1 MEEYSWESLA
11 EKGKIPAVIT
21 IHTSCYDGEI
31 QKTCNSNHFINFHEG
46 ARIVFIT
53 EYVNPNKEIAE
64 NMEALVDVQKKFETL
79 FKGYF
84 LEVCSDINPTVQN
97 DGVLCTCVVRKCK
110 VEDLAVSND
119 YILVRDKMDV
129 IESIRTQVSELQNNQ
144 HEQVSRI
151 NQLAKKLHSLRDY
164 ADELKLD
171 QEHKEQYFQKIG
183 ELNSDIQELEIR
195 LKKDIPELDKNLDI
209 NNFK

>member
-1 MEEYSWESLA
+1 M
-11 EKGKIPAVIT
+11 
-21 IHTSCYDGEI
+21 
-31 QKTCNSNHFINFHEG
+31 
-46 ARIVFIT
+46 
-53 EYVNPNKEIAE
+53 
-64 NMEALVDVQKKFETL
+64 DV
-79 FKGYF
+79 
-84 LEVCSDINPTVQN
+84 
-97 DGVLCTCVVRKCK
+97 
-110 VEDLAVSND
+110 VED
-119 YILVRDKMDV
+119 
-129 IESIRTQVSELQNNQ
+129 IRTQVTELQNNQ

-195 LKKDIPELDKNLDI
+195 LKKDIPELEKNLDI

>member
-1 MEEYSWESLA
+1 MEEEYSWELLA
-11 EKGKIPAVIT
+11 GKGQIPAVIT
-21 IHTSCYDGEI
+21 INTDRYGDV

-53 EYVNPNKEIAE
+53 EYVRGNSEIFE
-64 NMEALVDVQKKFETL
+64 NMTALVDVQKKFETL

-84 LEVCSDINPTVQN
+84 LEVCSDIKPTIQ
-97 DGVLCTCVVRKCK
+97 DGVLCTCIVRRCK
-110 VEDLAVSND
+110 VEDLEVSSD
-119 YILVRDKMDV
+119 YTLVRDKMDIV
-129 IESIRTQVSELQNNQ
+129 EDIRRQVKELQEHQ
-144 HEQVSRI
+144 LEDVGRL
-151 NQLAKKLHSLRDY
+151 NQLTKKLQGMRDY
-164 ADELKLD
+164 VDELKLD

-209 NNFK
+209 NNYK

>member
-1 MEEYSWESLA
+1 MEEYNWESLS
-11 EKGKIPAVIT
+11 EKGQIPAVIT
-21 IHTSCYDGEI
+21 INTDRYGEI

-53 EYVNPNKEIAE
+53 EYVRGNSEIFE
-64 NMEALVDVQKKFETL
+64 NMTALVDVQKKFELL

-84 LEVCSDINPTVQN
+84 LEVCSDINPTIQ
-97 DGVLCTCVVRKCK
+97 DGILCTCIVRKCK
-110 VEDLAVSND
+110 VEDLEVSND

-129 IESIRTQVSELQNNQ
+129 VEGIRTQVKELQNNQ

>member
-1 MEEYSWESLA
+1 MMEEYSYESLA
-11 EKGKIPAVIT
+11 GNGQIPAIIT
-21 IHTSCYDGEI
+21 IKTDHYGEI
-31 QKTCNSNHFINFHEG
+31 NKTCNSNHFVNFHEG
-46 ARIVFIT
+46 ARIVVVT
-53 EYVNPNKEIAE
+53 EYVNPNSEIIE
-64 NMEALVDVQKKFETL
+64 NMTALVEVQKKFETL

-84 LEVCSDINPTVQN
+84 LEVCSDINPTIQK
-97 DGVLCTCVVRKCK
+97 GVLCTCIVRRCK

-119 YILVRDKMDV
+119 YALVRDKIDV
-129 IESIRTQVSELQNNQ
+129 VENIRRQVKELQEHQ
-144 HEQVSRI
+144 LEDVSRL
-151 NQLAKKLHSLRDY
+151 NQLTKKLQSMRDY

>member
-11 EKGKIPAVIT
+11 GRGQIPAIIT
-21 IHTSCYDGEI
+21 IHTDRYGEI
-31 QKTCNSNHFINFHEG
+31 NKTYNSNHFINFHEG
-46 ARIVFIT
+46 ARIVFVA
-53 EYVNPNKEIAE
+53 EYVNPNSEITE
-64 NMEALVDVQKKFETL
+64 NMTALVDVQKKFELL

-84 LEVCSDINPTVQN
+84 LEVCSDINPTIQE
-97 DGVLCTCVVRKCK
+97 GVLCTCIVRKCK

-119 YILVRDKMDV
+119 YTLVRDKMDV
-129 IESIRTQVSELQNNQ
+129 VENIRRQVKELQEHQ
-144 HEQVSRI
+144 LEDVSRL
-151 NQLAKKLHSLRDY
+151 NQLTKKLHGMRDY

-171 QEHKEQYFQKIG
+171 QEHKEQYFQKLG

>member
-1 MEEYSWESLA
+1 MESLA
-11 EKGKIPAVIT
+11 EKGKIPAIIT
-21 IHTSCYDGEI
+21 INTDRYGDV
-31 QKTCNSNHFINFHEG
+31 QRTCNSNHFINFHEG

-53 EYVNPNKEIAE
+53 EYVRGDNRIFE
-64 NMEALVDVQKKFETL
+64 NMTALVEVQKRFELL

-84 LEVCSDINPTVQN
+84 LEVCSDINPTIQN
-97 DGVLCTCVVRKCK
+97 GSVLCTCVVRKCK
-110 VEDLAVSND
+110 VEDLTVSND
-119 YILVRDKMDV
+119 YVLVRDKIDV
-129 IESIRTQVSELQNNQ
+129 VENIRRQVKELQEHQ
-144 HEQVSRI
+144 LEDVSRL
-151 NQLAKKLHSLRDY
+151 NQLTKKLQGMRDY

>member
-11 EKGKIPAVIT
+11 GKGQIPAIIS
-21 IHTSCYDGEI
+21 IHTDRYGEI
-31 QKTCNSNHFINFHEG
+31 TKTCNSNHFINFHEG
-46 ARIVFIT
+46 SRIVFVT
-53 EYVNPNKEIAE
+53 EYVTPNSEVAE
-64 NMEALVDVQKKFETL
+64 NMTALVDVQKKFELL

-84 LEVCSDINPTVQN
+84 LEVCSDINPSIQ
-97 DGVLCTCVVRKCK
+97 DGVLCTCIVRRCK

-119 YILVRDKMDV
+119 YVLVRDKMDIV
-129 IESIRTQVSELQNNQ
+129 ENIRRQVKELQEHQ
-144 HEQVSRI
+144 LEDVSRL
-151 NQLAKKLHSLRDY
+151 NQLTKKLQSMRDY

>member
-1 MEEYSWESLA
+1 MEEYSWESSFA
-11 EKGKIPAVIT
+11 GKGKIPAIIK
-21 IHTSCYDGEI
+21 IHTDRYGEV

-46 ARIVFIT
+46 ARIVFVT
-53 EYVNPNKEIAE
+53 EYVNPNSEIIE
-64 NMEALVDVQKKFETL
+64 NMTALVDVQKKFETL

-84 LEVCSDINPTVQN
+84 LEVCSDINPTIRN
-97 DGVLCTCVVRKCK
+97 NGVLCTCIVRKCK
-110 VEDLAVSND
+110 VDDLEVSSD
-119 YILVRDKMDV
+119 YTLARDKMDIV
-129 IESIRTQVSELQNNQ
+129 ENVRRQVKELQEHQ
-144 HEQVSRI
+144 LEDVSRL
-151 NQLAKKLHSLRDY
+151 NQLTKKLQSMRDY

>member
-11 EKGKIPAVIT
+11 GRGQIPAVIT
-21 IHTSCYDGEI
+21 IRTDRYGDV

-53 EYVNPNKEIAE
+53 EYVNPNNEITE
-64 NMEALVDVQKKFETL
+64 NMTALVEVQNKFEAL

-84 LEVCSDINPTVQN
+84 LEVCSDINPTIQE
-97 DGVLCTCVVRKCK
+97 GVLCTCVVRKCK
-110 VEDLAVSND
+110 VDDLEVSSD
-119 YILVRDKMDV
+119 YTLVRDKMDV
-129 IESIRTQVSELQNNQ
+129 VENIRRQVKELQEHQ
-144 HEQVSRI
+144 LEDVSRL
-151 NQLAKKLHSLRDY
+151 NQLTKKLHSMRDY

-209 NNFK
+209 NNYK

>member
-1 MEEYSWESLA
+1 MEEYNLELLA
-11 EKGKIPAVIT
+11 AKGKIPAIIT
-21 IHTSCYDGEI
+21 INTDRYGEI

-46 ARIVFIT
+46 AKILFFTQFVMCDREV
-53 EYVNPNKEIAE
+53 EE
-64 NMEALVDVQKKFETL
+64 NMTALVDIQKKFEVL

-84 LEVCSDINPTVQN
+84 LEVCSDLNPDIQK
-97 DGVLCTCVVRKCK
+97 GVLCTCVIRKCE
-110 VEDLAVSND
+110 VDDLEVSSD
-119 YILVRDKMDV
+119 YELVRDKMDV
-129 IESIRTQVSELQNNQ
+129 VEDIRRQVKELQEHQ
-144 HEQVSRI
+144 IEDVSRL
-151 NQLAKKLHSLRDY
+151 NQLSKKLHSMRDY

>member
-1 MEEYSWESLA
+1 MEEEYSWESLA
-11 EKGKIPAVIT
+11 GKGQIPAVIT
-21 IHTSCYDGEI
+21 INTDRYGEI
-31 QKTCNSNHFINFHEG
+31 NKTCNSNHFINFHEG

-53 EYVNPNKEIAE
+53 EYVRGNSEIFE
-64 NMEALVDVQKKFETL
+64 NMTALVDVQRKFETL

-84 LEVCSDINPTVQN
+84 LEVCSDINPTIQ

-119 YILVRDKMDV
+119 YTLVRDKMDIV
-129 IESIRTQVSELQNNQ
+129 ENIRRQAKELQEHQ
-144 HEQVSRI
+144 LEDVGRL
-151 NQLAKKLHSLRDY
+151 NQLTKKLQGMRDY

-183 ELNSDIQELEIR
+183 ELNSDIQELETI

>member
-1 MEEYSWESLA
+1 MEEEYSWESLA
-11 EKGKIPAVIT
+11 GKGQIPAVIT
-21 IHTSCYDGEI
+21 INMDRYGDV

-53 EYVNPNKEIAE
+53 EYVRGNSEIFE
-64 NMEALVDVQKKFETL
+64 NMTALVDVQKKFEVL

-84 LEVCSDINPTVQN
+84 LEVCSDINPTIQ

-110 VEDLAVSND
+110 VEDLEVSND
-119 YILVRDKMDV
+119 YILVRDRMEIVED
-129 IESIRTQVSELQNNQ
+129 IRTQVAELQNNQ

-151 NQLAKKLHSLRDY
+151 NQLAKKLQSLRDY

-195 LKKDIPELDKNLDI
+195 LKKDIPELNKNLDI

>member
-1 MEEYSWESLA
+1 MMEEEYSWELLA
-11 EKGKIPAVIT
+11 GKGQIPAVIT
-21 IHTSCYDGEI
+21 INTDRYGEI

-53 EYVNPNKEIAE
+53 EYVRGNSEIFE
-64 NMEALVDVQKKFETL
+64 NMTALVDVQRKFETL
-79 FKGYF
+79 FKGDF
-84 LEVCSDINPTVQN
+84 LEVGSDINPTIQ
-97 DGVLCTCVVRKCK
+97 DGILCTCVVRKCK
-110 VEDLAVSND
+110 VEDLEVSSD
-119 YILVRDKMDV
+119 YALVRNKMDIV
-129 IESIRTQVSELQNNQ
+129 EDIRTQVKQLKENQMEDVGRLNEL
-144 HEQVSRI
+144 I
-151 NQLAKKLHSLRDY
+151 KKLYNLRDY

>member
-1 MEEYSWESLA
+1 MKQEYSWESLA
-11 EKGKIPAVIT
+11 GRGQIPTVIT
-21 IHTSCYDGEI
+21 INTDRYGDV

-53 EYVNPNKEIAE
+53 EYVSGNSEIFE
-64 NMEALVDVQKKFETL
+64 NMAALVDVQKKFEL
-79 FKGYF
+79 LYKGYF
-84 LEVCSDINPTVQN
+84 LEVCSDINPTIQ

-110 VEDLAVSND
+110 VEDLELSSD
-119 YILVRDKMDV
+119 YTLVRDKMDIV
-129 IESIRTQVSELQNNQ
+129 EDIRTQVAELQNNQ

-151 NQLAKKLHSLRDY
+151 NQFAKKLQSLRDY

-195 LKKDIPELDKNLDI
+195 LKKDISELDKNLDI

>member
-1 MEEYSWESLA
+1 MMEEYSWESLA
-11 EKGKIPAVIT
+11 GRGQIPAIIT
-21 IHTSCYDGEI
+21 IHTDRYGEI
-31 QKTCNSNHFINFHEG
+31 NKTCNSNHFINFHEG
-46 ARIVFIT
+46 ARIVFVA
-53 EYVNPNKEIAE
+53 EYVNTNSEITE
-64 NMEALVDVQKKFETL
+64 NMTALVDVQKKFELL

-84 LEVCSDINPTVQN
+84 LEVCSDINPTIQE
-97 DGVLCTCVVRKCK
+97 GVLCTCIVRKCK

-119 YILVRDKMDV
+119 YTLVRDKMDV
-129 IESIRTQVSELQNNQ
+129 VENIRRQVKELQEHQ
-144 HEQVSRI
+144 LEDVRRL
-151 NQLAKKLHSLRDY
+151 NQLTKKLQGMRDY

-171 QEHKEQYFQKIG
+171 QEHKEQYFQKIR

>member
-1 MEEYSWESLA
+1 MMEEEYSWELLA
-11 EKGKIPAVIT
+11 GKGQIPAVIT
-21 IHTSCYDGEI
+21 INTDRYGEI

-53 EYVNPNKEIAE
+53 EYVSGNSEIFE
-64 NMEALVDVQKKFETL
+64 NMTALVDVQKKFELL

-84 LEVCSDINPTVQN
+84 LEVCSDINPTIQE
-97 DGVLCTCVVRKCK
+97 GVLCTCIVRKCK

-119 YILVRDKMDV
+119 YTLVRDKMDIV
-129 IESIRTQVSELQNNQ
+129 ENIRRQVKELQEHQ
-144 HEQVSRI
+144 LEDVGRL
-151 NQLAKKLHSLRDY
+151 NQLTKKLQSVRDY

-171 QEHKEQYFQKIG
+171 QEPKEQYFQKIG

-195 LKKDIPELDKNLDI
+195 LKKDIPELVKNLDI

>member
-1 MEEYSWESLA
+1 MMEEEYSWESLA
-11 EKGKIPAVIT
+11 GKGQIPAVIT
-21 IHTSCYDGEI
+21 INTDRYGDV
-31 QKTCNSNHFINFHEG
+31 QKTCDSNHFINFHEG

-53 EYVNPNKEIAE
+53 EYVRGNSEIFE
-64 NMEALVDVQKKFETL
+64 NMTALVDVQKKFETL

-84 LEVCSDINPTVQN
+84 LEVCSDINPTIQ
-97 DGVLCTCVVRKCK
+97 DGILCTCIVRKCK
-110 VEDLAVSND
+110 FEDLEVSND
-119 YILVRDKMDV
+119 YILVRDKMEIVED
-129 IESIRTQVSELQNNQ
+129 IRTQVAELQNNQ

-151 NQLAKKLHSLRDY
+151 NQLAKKLQSLRDY

>member
-1 MEEYSWESLA
+1 MEEYSWESFA
-11 EKGKIPAVIT
+11 GKGQIPALI
-21 IHTSCYDGEI
+21 IIQADRYGEI
-31 QKTCNSNHFINFHEG
+31 NKTCNSNHFVNFHEG
-46 ARIVFIT
+46 TRIVFVT
-53 EYVNPNKEIAE
+53 EYVNPNCEIAE
-64 NMEALVDVQKKFETL
+64 NMTALVGVQKKFETL

-84 LEVCSDINPTVQN
+84 LEVCSDINPTIRE
-97 DGVLCTCVVRKCK
+97 GVLCTCVVRKCK

-119 YILVRDKMDV
+119 YVLVRDKMDV
-129 IESIRTQVSELQNNQ
+129 VKNIRRQVKELQEHQ
-144 HEQVSRI
+144 LEDVGRL
-151 NQLAKKLHSLRDY
+151 NQLTKKLQSMRDY

-171 QEHKEQYFQKIG
+171 QEHKEQYLQKIC

>member
-1 MEEYSWESLA
+1 M
-11 EKGKIPAVIT
+11 T
-21 IHTSCYDGEI
+21 
-31 QKTCNSNHFINFHEG
+31 
-46 ARIVFIT
+46 
-53 EYVNPNKEIAE
+53 
-64 NMEALVDVQKKFETL
+64 ALVDVQKKFELL

-84 LEVCSDINPTVQN
+84 LEVCSDINPTIQE
-97 DGVLCTCVVRKCK
+97 GVLCTCIVRKCK

-119 YILVRDKMDV
+119 YTLVRDKMDIV
-129 IESIRTQVSELQNNQ
+129 ENIRRQVKELQEHQ
-144 HEQVSRI
+144 LEDVGRL
-151 NQLAKKLHSLRDY
+151 NQLNKKLQSVRDY

-195 LKKDIPELDKNLDI
+195 LKKDIPELVKNLDI

>member
-1 MEEYSWESLA
+1 MKEEYSWELLA
-11 EKGKIPAVIT
+11 GKGQIPAVIT
-21 IHTSCYDGEI
+21 INTDRYGDV

-53 EYVNPNKEIAE
+53 EYVRGNSEIFE
-64 NMEALVDVQKKFETL
+64 NMTALVDVQRKFETL

-84 LEVCSDINPTVQN
+84 LEVCSDINPTIQ

-110 VEDLAVSND
+110 VDDLEVSSD
-119 YILVRDKMDV
+119 YTLVRDKMDV
-129 IESIRTQVSELQNNQ
+129 VENIRRQVEELQEHQ
-144 HEQVSRI
+144 LEDVSRLK
-151 NQLAKKLHSLRDY
+151 QLTKKLQSMRDY

-209 NNFK
+209 NNYK

>member
-1 MEEYSWESLA
+1 MMEEYSWESLA
-11 EKGKIPAVIT
+11 GRGQIPAIIT
-21 IHTSCYDGEI
+21 IHTDRYGEI
-31 QKTCNSNHFINFHEG
+31 NKTCNSNHFINFHEG
-46 ARIVFIT
+46 ARIVFVA
-53 EYVNPNKEIAE
+53 EYVNTNSEITE
-64 NMEALVDVQKKFETL
+64 NMTALVDVQKKFELL

-84 LEVCSDINPTVQN
+84 LEVCSDINPTIQE
-97 DGVLCTCVVRKCK
+97 GVLCTCIVRKCK

-119 YILVRDKMDV
+119 YTLVRDKMDV
-129 IESIRTQVSELQNNQ
+129 VENIRRQVKELQEHQ
-144 HEQVSRI
+144 LEDVRRL
-151 NQLAKKLHSLRDY
+151 NQLTKKLHGMRDY

-171 QEHKEQYFQKIG
+171 QEHKEQYFQKIR

>member
-1 MEEYSWESLA
+1 MEEEYSWESLA
-11 EKGKIPAVIT
+11 GKGQIPAVIT
-21 IHTSCYDGEI
+21 INTDRYGDV
-31 QKTCNSNHFINFHEG
+31 QKTCNYNHFINFHEG

-53 EYVNPNKEIAE
+53 ECVRGNSEIFE
-64 NMEALVDVQKKFETL
+64 NMTALVDVQKKFETL

-84 LEVCSDINPTVQN
+84 LEVCSDINPTIQ
-97 DGVLCTCVVRKCK
+97 DGILCTCVVRKCK
-110 VEDLAVSND
+110 VDDLAVSND

-129 IESIRTQVSELQNNQ
+129 VEGIRTQVAELQNNQ

-151 NQLAKKLHSLRDY
+151 NQLAKKLQSLRDY
-164 ADELKLD
+164 ADELRLD
-171 QEHKEQYFQKIG
+171 QDHKEQYFQKIG

>member
-11 EKGKIPAVIT
+11 GKGQIPAIII
-21 IHTSCYDGEI
+21 IHTDRYGEV

-46 ARIVFIT
+46 ARIVFVT
-53 EYVNPNKEIAE
+53 EYVSPNSEVAE
-64 NMEALVDVQKKFETL
+64 NMTALVEVQKRFEAL

-84 LEVCSDINPTVQN
+84 LEVCSDINPTIQT
-97 DGVLCTCVVRKCK
+97 GVLCTCVVCKCK

-119 YILVRDKMDV
+119 YTLVRDKMNIV
-129 IESIRTQVSELQNNQ
+129 ENIRRQVKELQEHQ
-144 HEQVSRI
+144 LEDVSRL
-151 NQLAKKLHSLRDY
+151 NQLSKKLQSLRDY

>member
-1 MEEYSWESLA
+1 M
-11 EKGKIPAVIT
+11 
-21 IHTSCYDGEI
+21 
-31 QKTCNSNHFINFHEG
+31 
-46 ARIVFIT
+46 FIT
-53 EYVNPNKEIAE
+53 EYVRGNSEIFE
-64 NMEALVDVQKKFETL
+64 NMTALVDVQKKFETL

-84 LEVCSDINPTVQN
+84 LEVCSDINPTIQ

-110 VEDLAVSND
+110 VDDLEVSSD
-119 YILVRDKMDV
+119 YTLVRDKMNV
-129 IESIRTQVSELQNNQ
+129 VENIRRQVKELQEHQ
-144 HEQVSRI
+144 LEDVSRL
-151 NQLAKKLHSLRDY
+151 NQLTKKLHSLRDY

-195 LKKDIPELDKNLDI
+195 LKKDIPELGKNLDI